1 MPVTSLPSELAI
13 VPVDGRPPPGHR
25 ALGLYRGP
33 VADQVFLAR
42 LEPSERDA
50 LEAAGRHRHF
60 GAGQTLFFEGEEGRD
75 VYVLVEGL
83 VKVVMTAPSGKQV
96 ILGLESAGSVLG
108 ELSAIDGQPRSAS
121 AEAVTPVD
129 ALVLPVEDFRTFL
142 EHEPRVATELLRVVA
157 VRLRRT
163 SQRQLEFGAGDSLA
177 RLCSCLLIM
186 IGRFGDDEDV
196 PSVSLPIAQHEL
208 ADLTGLSREAVVKGL
223 RRLRELGWVEAR
235 GRTIVIR
242 DFPAV
247 EARALY

>member
-1 MPVTSLPSELAI
+1 MTPLPTEFAGRDI
-13 VPVDGRPPPGHR
+13 VGGPAPGRPGV
-25 ALGLYRGP
+25 GLYRVA

-42 LEPSERDA
+42 LQPSERDA
-50 LEAAGRHRHF
+50 LEAAGRHRHI
-60 GAGQTLFFEGEEGRD
+60 GAGQALFYEGEEGRD

-129 ALVLPVEDFRTFL
+129 ALVVPVEDFRSFL

-177 RLCSCLLIM
+177 RLCSSLLIM
-186 IGRFGDDEDV
+186 IGRFGDDDGV

-235 GRTIVIR
+235 GRAIVIR
-242 DFPAV
+242 DVPAV

>member
-1 MPVTSLPSELAI
+1 
-13 VPVDGRPPPGHR
+13 
-25 ALGLYRGP
+25 
-33 VADQVFLAR
+33 VADQVLLAASGR
-42 LEPSERDA
+42 PSGTLSRKPVA
-50 LEAAGRHRHF
+50 SGIS
-60 GAGQTLFFEGEEGRD
+60 GAGQVLFYEGEEGLD

-83 VKVVMTAPSGKQV
+83 VKVVMTAASGRQV

-129 ALVLPVEDFRTFL
+129 AIVLRVEDFRSFL
-142 EHEPRVATELLRVVA
+142 EQQPRVATELLGVVA
-157 VRLRRT
+157 ARLRRT
-163 SQRQLEFGAGDSLA
+163 SQRQLEFGAGDALA

-186 IGRFGDDEDV
+186 IGRFGDDAGV
-196 PSVSLPIAQHEL
+196 PSASLPIAQHEL

-242 DFPAV
+242 DFSAV

>member
-1 MPVTSLPSELAI
+1 MTWAPAEAELTA
-13 VPVDGRPPPGHR
+13 VAGPGPPGNGHGRYGR
-25 ALGLYRGP
+25 A
-33 VADQVFLAR
+33 VADEVFLAR
-42 LEPSERDA
+42 LEPSERDR
-50 LEAAGRHRHF
+50 LEAAGRRRHF
-60 GAGQTLFFEGEEGRD
+60 GAGQALFFEGEEGRD

-83 VKVVMTAPSGKQV
+83 VKVVMTAASGRQV

-129 ALVLPVEDFRTFL
+129 VIVLRMEDFRSFL
-142 EHEPRVATELLRVVA
+142 EHQPRVAAELLEVVA
-157 VRLRRT
+157 ARLRRT
-163 SQRQLEFGAGDSLA
+163 SQRQLEFGAGDALA

-196 PSVSLPIAQHEL
+196 PTVSLPIAQHEL

-223 RRLRELGWVEAR
+223 RRLRELGWVEAS

-242 DFPAV
+242 DYSAV
-247 EARALY
+247 EARALH